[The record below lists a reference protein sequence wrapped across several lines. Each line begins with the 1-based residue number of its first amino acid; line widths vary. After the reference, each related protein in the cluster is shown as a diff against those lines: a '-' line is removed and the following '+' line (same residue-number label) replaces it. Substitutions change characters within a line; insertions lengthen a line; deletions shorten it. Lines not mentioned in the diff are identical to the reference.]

1 MMKARRGLSTIIGA
15 VFMVIVMIG
24 ALNVTLWTMQQQ
36 DSIADVVAEKNSAS
50 LDRLNERIDISDVR
64 IDGDKFNLTVSNS
77 GGRAT
82 ELGSLYLVNENASP
96 KEQYRYDLTGTV
108 VDSRQSVSSIG
119 TDSSVPFSIDTSARY
134 TAKVV
139 TVSGNSAAM
148 RMASP
153 SDLDLKLAL
162 YVIPPSITTGQDVTL
177 LFAVTND
184 STDSLAYAVTPVIT
198 PNLSCTPYPSDNC
211 KTTKTVSAET
221 GVLIPKGSTYL
232 FKEVYNV
239 KGPIG
244 TTITFTAT
252 LQNGDPSNFVVE
264 TGSIQA
270 VNAANIANT
279 FLFARLIQQPEIE
292 AIFPSPFGVPSNAA
306 AQGLWGAIVAN
317 PTESTMHVRKVVIT
331 VFSPRTQSQDQ
342 IIRQSGSSCANTPTA
357 ILPASGGSWS
367 CPATNTLVWTASG
380 SALSI
385 QPHDAQPF
393 LITIGGPSLPNGGG
407 DLQSYQINYNV
418 FTDYGQFA
426 KTGYDGAMRTNT
438 GAIANVFLST
448 VAESKDPANMLGKI
462 TVTQGQTVTVK
473 ASIADLDPDTGTKI
487 DAGTKLVIDIPQD
500 FTDVSVLPATTGFD
514 VPCEANPFSDGSTQI
529 SCAVSA
535 DLTGAAGAAVRTIQ
549 FTMTAPSVDKDK
561 LYVLYLLADGT
572 SNNGAFIVGPV
583 SEYVIRVTET

>member
-36 DSIADVVAEKNSAS
+36 DSVADVVAEKNSAS

-64 IDGDKFNLTVSNS
+64 IEDDKFNLTVANS

-82 ELGSLYLVNENASP
+82 ELGSLYLVNESASP
-96 KEQYRYDLTGTV
+96 KEQYRYDLAGTV
-108 VDSRQSVSSIG
+108 VDSRQSVSGIG
-119 TDSSVPFSIDTSARY
+119 TDASVPFSIDTSARY

-153 SDLDLKLAL
+153 ADLDLKMAL
-162 YVIPPSITTGQDVTL
+162 YVIPPTITTGQDVTL

-184 STDSLAYAVTPVIT
+184 STDSLAYAVTPVVT
-198 PNLSCTPYPSDNC
+198 PGLSCTPYPSDNC

-221 GVLIPKGSTYL
+221 NVLIPKGSTYL

-239 KGPIG
+239 RGPIG
-244 TTITFTAT
+244 TIITFTAT
-252 LQNGDPSNFVVE
+252 LLNADPGNFVVE

-292 AIFPSPFGVPSNAA
+292 AIFPSPFGVPSNAS

-342 IIRQSGSSCANTPTA
+342 IIRQSGSSCATTPTA

-367 CPATNTLVWTASG
+367 CPATNTLVWAASG

-385 QPHDAQPF
+385 SPHSAQPF
-393 LITIGGPSLPNGGG
+393 LVAIGGPSLPNGGG

-426 KTGYDGAMRTNT
+426 KTGYDGAMRTNS
-438 GAIANVFLST
+438 GAIANVFLSS
-448 VAESKDPANMLGKI
+448 VAGNKDTANMLGMV
-462 TVTQGQTVTVK
+462 TVTQGNTVTVK
-473 ASIADLDPDTGTKI
+473 ASIADLDSDTGTKI
-487 DAGTKLVIDIPQD
+487 DSGTKLVIDIPQD
-500 FTDVSVLPATTGFD
+500 FTGVDVTSSIGFNS
-514 VPCEANPFSDGSTQI
+514 PCEPNPFSDGSTQI
-529 SCAVSA
+529 SCSLSA
-535 DLTGAAGAAVRTIQ
+535 DLTGASGAAARTIE

-583 SEYVIRVTET
+583 SEYVIRVTQS